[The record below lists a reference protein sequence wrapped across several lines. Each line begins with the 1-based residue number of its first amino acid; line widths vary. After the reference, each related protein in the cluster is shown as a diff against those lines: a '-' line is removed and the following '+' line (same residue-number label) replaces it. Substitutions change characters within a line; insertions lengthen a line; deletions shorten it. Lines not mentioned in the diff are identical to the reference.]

1 LLPQNPH
8 ALHSS
13 GRTSRSSEPLA
24 KHNSATVPRASD
36 TQRTQQVCAR
46 CVGCPDIAPRVSL
59 RATRAHSTRHA
70 GRVSHRSHRA
80 PCQTQQRLRPT
91 THSGHENVPGASTA
105 RHSASRQPACYTHA
119 LHSSRRTSLSSLPQ
133 SPLPNTTA
141 PPSNDAQRTRDRAG
155 CVDFPDIAPRVS
167 LRATRAHSTR
177 HAGRVSHRSHRAPC
191 QTQQRLRP
199 TTHSGHENVPGAST
213 ARHSAS
219 RQPACYTHALHSSR
233 RTSLSSLPQSPLPNT
248 TAPPSNDA
256 QRTRDRAGC
265 VDFPDIAPRASPRAT
280 RTHSTRH
287 AGRVSHRSHRAPC
300 QTRQRLRP
308 TTHSEHE
315 IVPGASTSQT
325 SRLASACALHAR
337 TPLVTPDESLI
348 APTEPLAKHNSASVQ
363 QHTAAT
369 RTCRVHRLPDIAPR
383 ASPRATR
390 THSTRHAGRVS
401 HRSHRAPCQTQQRL
415 RPTTHSGHENVP
427 GASTARHSAS
437 RQPAC
442 YTHALHSSRRTS
454 LSSLPQSP
462 LPNTTAP
469 PSNDA
474 QRTRDRA
481 GCVDF
486 PDIAPRVSLRATRAH
501 STRHAGRVSHR
512 SHRAPCQTQQR
523 LRPTTHS
530 GHENVPGASTARH
543 SASRQPACYTHALHS
558 SRRTSLSSLP
568 QSPLPNTTAPPSNNA
583 QRTRESCRV
592 RRLPRH
598 SASRQPACYTHAL
611 HSSRRTS
618 LSSLPQSPLPNTTAP
633 PSNDAQRTRDRAGCV
648 DFPDIAPRVS
658 LRATRAHST
667 RHAGRVSHRSHR
679 APCQTQQR
687 LRPTTHSG
695 HENVPGASTARHSAS
710 RQPACYTH
718 ALHSSRRTSLSSL
731 PQSPLPNT
739 TAPPSNDAQ
748 RTRDRAGCVDFPDI
762 APRVS
767 LRATRAHSTRHAGR
781 VSHRSHRAPC
791 QTQQRLR
798 PTTHSGH
805 ENVPGASTARHSASR
820 QPACYTH
827 ALHSSRRTSLS
838 SLPQSPLPNTTA
850 PPSNDAQ
857 RTRDRAGCVD
867 FPDIAPR
874 VSLRA
879 TRAHSTRHA
888 GRVSHRSH
896 RAPCQTQQRL
906 RPTTHSGHENVPGA
920 STARHSA
927 SRQPACYTHALH
939 SSRRTS
945 LSSLPQSPLPNTTA
959 PPSNDA
965 QRTRDRAG
973 CVDFP
978 DIAPRVSLR
987 ATRAHS
993 TRHAGRVSHR
1003 SHRAPCQT
1011 QQRLRPTTHSGHE
1024 NVPGASTARHSASR
1038 QPACYTHALH
1048 SSRRTSLS
1056 SLPQSP
1062 LPNTTAPPSHEPATH
1077 SEHSKS
1083 APGASA
1089 AQTSRLASAC
1099 ALHARTP
1106 LVTPDESLIAPTEP
1120 LAKHDSAS
1128 VQRRTANTRSCRV
1141 RRLPRPRASRQPARY
1156 TRALHSSRRTSLS
1169 SLPQSPLPNTTAPPS
1184 HEPATHSEHSKSAPG
1199 ASAAQTSRLAS
1210 ACALHARTPLVTPDE
1225 SLIAPTEPLA
1235 KHDSASVQQHTA
1247 ATRTC
1252 RVPRLPDIAPRASP
1266 RATRTHSTRHAG
1278 RVSHRSH
1285 RAPCQ
1290 TRQRLRPTTHSGHEN
1305 VPGASTAR
1313 HSASRQPAC
1322 YTHALHSSRRTSLSS
1337 LPQSPL
1343 PNTTAPPSNDA
1354 QRTRDRAG
1362 CVDFPDIAP
1371 RVSLR
1376 ATRAH
1381 STRHAGRV
1389 SHRSHRAPCQTR
1401 QRLRPTTHS
1410 GHENVPGASTARHS
1424 ASRQPAC
1431 YTHALHSSRRTSL
1444 SSLPQSPL
1452 PNTTAPPSNDAQRTR
1467 DRARVRRLPRHRASR
1482 QPARST
1488 RALHSSR
1495 PDESLI
1501 APTEPPCRPRPRLR
1515 PTTHSEHSKSAPGAS
1530 AAQTSRLASACALHA
1545 RTPLVTPDES
1555 LIAPTEPLPNTTAP
1569 PSNDAQRTRDRAG
1582 CVDFPDIAPRVSLRA
1597 TRAHSTRHAGRVSH
1611 RSHRAPCQTRQRLR
1625 PTTHSEHEIVPGAS
1639 TSQTSRLASACAL
1652 HARTPLVT
1660 PDESLI
1666 APTEPLAK
1674 HNSASVQQHTAA
1686 TRTCRVHRLPDI
1698 APRASPRAT
1707 RTHSTRHAGRVSH
1720 RSHRAP
1726 CQTRQRLR
1734 PTTHSEHEIVPGA
1747 STSQT

>member
-1 LLPQNPH
+1 VLH
-8 ALHSS
+8 A
-13 GRTSRSSEPLA
+13 RTPLVTPDESLIAPTEPLA
-24 KHNSATVPRASD
+24 KHDSASVPRASD

-59 RATRAHSTRHA
+59 RATR
-70 GRVSHRSHRA
+70 
-80 PCQTQQRLRPT
+80 
-91 THSGHENVPGASTA
+91 
-105 RHSASRQPACYTHA
+105 
-119 LHSSRRTSLSSLPQ
+119 
-133 SPLPNTTA
+133 
-141 PPSNDAQRTRDRAG
+141 
-155 CVDFPDIAPRVS
+155 
-167 LRATRAHSTR
+167 
-177 HAGRVSHRSHRAPC
+177 
-191 QTQQRLRP
+191 
-199 TTHSGHENVPGAST
+199 
-213 ARHSAS
+213 
-219 RQPACYTHALHSSR
+219 
-233 RTSLSSLPQSPLPNT
+233 
-248 TAPPSNDA
+248 
-256 QRTRDRAGC
+256 
-265 VDFPDIAPRASPRAT
+265 
-280 RTHSTRH
+280 THSTRH

-300 QTRQRLRP
+300 QTR
-308 TTHSEHE
+308 
-315 IVPGASTSQT
+315 
-325 SRLASACALHAR
+325 
-337 TPLVTPDESLI
+337 
-348 APTEPLAKHNSASVQ
+348 
-363 QHTAAT
+363 
-369 RTCRVHRLPDIAPR
+369 
-383 ASPRATR
+383 
-390 THSTRHAGRVS
+390 
-401 HRSHRAPCQTQQRL
+401 
-415 RPTTHSGHENVP
+415 
-427 GASTARHSAS
+427 
-437 RQPAC
+437 
-442 YTHALHSSRRTS
+442 
-454 LSSLPQSP
+454 
-462 LPNTTAP
+462 
-469 PSNDA
+469 
-474 QRTRDRA
+474 
-481 GCVDF
+481 
-486 PDIAPRVSLRATRAH
+486 
-501 STRHAGRVSHR
+501 
-512 SHRAPCQTQQR
+512 
-523 LRPTTHS
+523 
-530 GHENVPGASTARH
+530 
-543 SASRQPACYTHALHS
+543 
-558 SRRTSLSSLP
+558 
-568 QSPLPNTTAPPSNNA
+568 
-583 QRTRESCRV
+583 
-592 RRLPRH
+592 
-598 SASRQPACYTHAL
+598 
-611 HSSRRTS
+611 
-618 LSSLPQSPLPNTTAP
+618 
-633 PSNDAQRTRDRAGCV
+633 
-648 DFPDIAPRVS
+648 
-658 LRATRAHST
+658 
-667 RHAGRVSHRSHR
+667 
-679 APCQTQQR
+679 
-687 LRPTTHSG
+687 
-695 HENVPGASTARHSAS
+695 
-710 RQPACYTH
+710 
-718 ALHSSRRTSLSSL
+718 
-731 PQSPLPNT
+731 
-739 TAPPSNDAQ
+739 
-748 RTRDRAGCVDFPDI
+748 
-762 APRVS
+762 
-767 LRATRAHSTRHAGR
+767 
-781 VSHRSHRAPC
+781 
-791 QTQQRLR
+791 
-798 PTTHSGH
+798 
-805 ENVPGASTARHSASR
+805 
-820 QPACYTH
+820 
-827 ALHSSRRTSLS
+827 
-838 SLPQSPLPNTTA
+838 
-850 PPSNDAQ
+850 
-857 RTRDRAGCVD
+857 
-867 FPDIAPR
+867 
-874 VSLRA
+874 
-879 TRAHSTRHA
+879 
-888 GRVSHRSH
+888 
-896 RAPCQTQQRL
+896 
-906 RPTTHSGHENVPGA
+906 
-920 STARHSA
+920 
-927 SRQPACYTHALH
+927 
-939 SSRRTS
+939 
-945 LSSLPQSPLPNTTA
+945 
-959 PPSNDA
+959 
-965 QRTRDRAG
+965 
-973 CVDFP
+973 
-978 DIAPRVSLR
+978 
-987 ATRAHS
+987 
-993 TRHAGRVSHR
+993 
-1003 SHRAPCQT
+1003 
-1011 QQRLRPTTHSGHE
+1011 QRLRPTTHSGHE

-1089 AQTSRLASAC
+1089 AQTSRLASACALHARTPLVTPDESLIAPTEPLAKHDSASVPRASDTQRTQQVCARCVGCPDIAPRVSLRATRTHSTRHAGRVSHRSHRAPCQTRQRLRPTTHSEHEIVPGASTSQTSRLASAC

-1452 PNTTAPPSNDAQRTR
+1452 PNTTAPPS
-1467 DRARVRRLPRHRASR
+1467 HE
-1482 QPARST
+1482 PA
-1488 RALHSSR
+1488 
-1495 PDESLI
+1495 
-1501 APTEPPCRPRPRLR
+1501 
-1515 PTTHSEHSKSAPGAS
+1515 THSEHSKSAPGAS

-1555 LIAPTEPLPNTTAP
+1555 LIAPTEPLAKHDSASVQRRTANTRSCRVRRLPRPRASRQPARYTRALHSSRRTSLSSLPQSPLPNTTAP
-1569 PSNDAQRTRDRAG
+1569 PSHEPA
-1582 CVDFPDIAPRVSLRA
+1582 
-1597 TRAHSTRHAGRVSH
+1597 
-1611 RSHRAPCQTRQRLR
+1611 
-1625 PTTHSEHEIVPGAS
+1625 THSEHSKSAPGAS
-1639 TSQTSRLASACAL
+1639 AAQTSRLASACAL

-1674 HNSASVQQHTAA
+1674 HDSASVQQHTAA
-1686 TRTCRVHRLPDI
+1686 TRTCRVRRLPDI

-1734 PTTHSEHEIVPGA
+1734 PTTHSGHENVPGA
-1747 STSQT
+1747 STARHSASRQPACYTHALHSSRRTSLSSLSPSLLPTATAPPSNQERPRASHPPARSTHALHSSRRTSRSHRASCRPRPRVDCDITPRVRLLRLNDQLQERLTPPRLAAVDRCVERKKRKKEKRDVSQEKLPFPSEVLVNAVGRSTPCAKHMTWT